1 MLEKEIGLRLGIF
14 WSVLTIF
21 ALCEYIFPKRKL
33 YIGKNVRWVCNISLI
48 IIDNMI
54 VRLIVPF
61 TAASVAVY
69 AQRNQIGLLHLV
81 SLPLSASVIVSVV
94 LLDLLI
100 YAQHVLFHHVPLFWR
115 VHKVHHIDQEIDV
128 TTGLRFHPVE
138 IVLSTLIKCVAVL
151 LLGIPLMAI
160 ILFEIFLNVTS
171 MFNHGNINLPVRLDK
186 FLRLIVVTPD
196 MHRIHHSTI
205 GEETNSNFGFNL
217 PWWDRLFGT
226 YKAQPQKNHAQ
237 MEIGLKEYRDVKKTG
252 LLALLLTPFRKN
264 RM

>member
-1 MLEKEIGLRLGIF
+1 M
-14 WSVLTIF
+14 
-21 ALCEYIFPKRKL
+21 
-33 YIGKNVRWVCNISLI
+33 RWVCNISLI

-128 TTGLRFHPVE
+128 TTGLRFHPVD
-138 IVLSTLIKCVAVL
+138 
-151 LLGIPLMAI
+151 
-160 ILFEIFLNVTS
+160 F
-171 MFNHGNINLPVRLDK
+171 D
-186 FLRLIVVTPD
+186 
-196 MHRIHHSTI
+196 
-205 GEETNSNFGFNL
+205 
-217 PWWDRLFGT
+217 
-226 YKAQPQKNHAQ
+226 
-237 MEIGLKEYRDVKKTG
+237 
-252 LLALLLTPFRKN
+252 
-264 RM
+264 